1 MRDELRQTIRT
12 YWFQS
17 LRAMKPIIKLTAM
30 KVSSLF
36 YRGGTF
42 LYCKN

>member
-1 MRDELRQTIRT
+1 MRDELRQTTRT
-12 YWFQS
+12 CWFQS

-30 KVSSLF
+30 KVSSL

-42 LYCKN
+42 L